1 LEYRNVF
8 RIKLGNDPPAKIP
21 PLVVKVKPGATPVK
35 DTQRRYAPAQRAFL
49 SSTIQKLEA
58 LGAVRANPT
67 SQWASAALAVPK
79 PGSEGYRFTMD
90 LRRTNSQTEPMVSSM
105 PNLQYLFQTLQGSKV
120 FAKIDLCHAYW
131 QLALDRICQEIFSIQ
146 TPLGIYT
153 PTRLLQGSTN
163 AGNYF
168 YFQGATAPLFLSSSD
183 LVNRLLQWLDD
194 FLLHAAT
201 ESGFLKALRAFFQI
215 CREYGLKVQPSRR
228 VYL

>member
-1 LEYRNVF
+1 
-8 RIKLGNDPPAKIP
+8 
-21 PLVVKVKPGATPVK
+21 LVVKLKPGATPVK
-35 DTQRRYAPAQRAFL
+35 DTQRRYAPAQRVFL

-79 PGSEGYRFTMD
+79 PGSEGYRFTVD
-90 LRRTNSQTEPMVSSM
+90 LRRANSQTEPMASSM
-105 PNLQYLFQTLQGSKV
+105 PNLESLFQTLQGSKV

-153 PTRLLQGSTN
+153 PTRLLQGSTD
-163 AGNYF
+163 AGN

-183 LVNRLLQWLDD
+183 LVNRLLQWLDE

-201 ESGFLKALRAFFQI
+201 ENGLLKALRAFFQN
-215 CREYGLKVQPSRR
+215 CREYRAERAEGPRPQDEYIYERGYFLWSNLQ
-228 VYL
+228 